1 MKLRLFGL
9 ILAAS
14 LQLLVLGCSSSG
26 GSVGAGLSRIV
37 GQAFAPESD
46 GDETKQV
53 PLGDATVVLLE
64 YDEDGVLQSA
74 QVGTTDPDGKFI
86 VDVEAQA
93 VIAIE
98 VQGMTNDGDTKISGL
113 YNPDEPM
120 IEKDLDAATSV
131 ACIAGLT
138 AIGDGSITQEELDE
152 TRIQNLEDAALG
164 YIEAN
169 PDFDFYNPNDVTAA
183 VDAVRTAT
191 DDGAHPAA

>member
-1 MKLRLFGL
+1 L

-26 GSVGAGLSRIV
+26 GSVGAGLSRV
-37 GQAFAPESD
+37 LGQAFAPESD

-64 YDEDGVLQSA
+64 YDEEGNLQSA
-74 QVGTTDPDGKFI
+74 QVGTTDAEGNFV
-86 VDVEAQA
+86 VDVQAQA
-93 VIAIE
+93 VVAI
-98 VQGMTNDGDTKISGL
+98 VVDGMTNDGDTEISGL
-113 YNPDEPM
+113 YNPDQPM
-120 IEKDLDAATSV
+120 ITKDLNAATSV

-138 AIGDGSITQEELDE
+138 AIGDGSITEEELGE
-152 TRIQNLEDAALG
+152 TRIQNLEDAARG

-169 PDFDFYNPNDVTAA
+169 PDFDFYNPDDVTAA

-191 DDGAHPAA
+191 NDGAQPAGT